1 MAFYW
6 MVTGKAAPA
15 NLATQTSMPAFPLG
29 VKVKDELENNVKSTV
44 NEPGNKIEDW
54 TNNLQEQLMN
64 NRTDCSKLPEWKQRM
79 VNKNEAA
86 KKEVTDIMDDSLKQV
101 IAKIERKP
109 ENQRDQAVD
118 SYVSAVDWIMWSV
131 KTVINRVR

>member
-1 MAFYW
+1 
-6 MVTGKAAPA
+6 MVTGKATPA
-15 NLATQTSMPAFPLG
+15 NLATQTSMPAFG
-29 VKVKDELENNVKSTV
+29 VKVKDELENTVKSTV
-44 NEPGNKIEDW
+44 NEPGIKSEDW
-54 TNNLQEQLMN
+54 TNNLQEQVMN
-64 NRTDCSKLPEWKQRM
+64 NRADCSKLPEWKQRM

-131 KTVINRVR
+131 KTVINRVK